1 MARKTTDLLDVFR
14 TPSAPRASSG
24 GTALERRRRVVLGGT
39 IAGLLLALA
48 FTAGIGLARRGK
60 APSTPAPALASV
72 RRGEWILRSEVPR
85 VSSAGAA
92 DLVEALP
99 RELVARF
106 PDLRGR
112 VKVAAGSTKASMK
125 VIVSG
130 FRTREEAERAL
141 RALATWNVESS
152 FPFRRAVAVEIE

>member
-1 MARKTTDLLDVFR
+1 MERRTTDLLHLFR
-14 TPSAPRASSG
+14 SPAAPRARSARSP
-24 GTALERRRRVVLGGT
+24 ADRRRRLALGGT
-39 IAGLLLALA
+39 IAGLVVALA
-48 FTAGIGLARRGK
+48 FTAGVGFARKGK
-60 APSTPAPALASV
+60 SPAAPLPALASV

-106 PDLRGR
+106 PELRGR
-112 VKVAAGSTKASMK
+112 VKVAPGSTKASMK

-130 FRTREEAERAL
+130 FRTREEADRAL